1 MNEVFENN
9 GLVAQLRNFYI
20 SNKKV
25 ILVALALF
33 IAIFS
38 FYLINIQLT
47 KTSNEEAAK
56 IYNQWISQETETKN
70 GKLISDSLFNNLVSS
85 YKKTGYAKIALLKEA
100 SLEAKNGNL
109 NIALEYFLA
118 LKDSTEGIGEN
129 ELFNKIASINS
140 ARIMYSLEDYDG
152 ALKVLEK
159 YSSSNAFIHELIG
172 DILYK
177 QAKLDLAKE
186 QYNLAMAKYT
196 DDASISIISMKI
208 SNLTL

>member
-9 GLVAQLRNFYI
+9 GLVVQLRNFYI

-38 FYLINIQLT
+38 FYLINNQLT

>member
-38 FYLINIQLT
+38 FYLINNQLT

-186 QYNLAMAKYT
+186 QYNLAMEKYT
-196 DDASISIISMKI
+196 DDTSISIISMKI

>member
-186 QYNLAMAKYT
+186 QYNLAMEKYT

>member
-1 MNEVFENN
+1 
-9 GLVAQLRNFYI
+9 VAQLRNFYI

-38 FYLINIQLT
+38 FYLINNQLT

>member
-33 IAIFS
+33 MAIFS
-38 FYLINIQLT
+38 FYLINNQLT
-47 KTSNEEAAK
+47 KTINEEAAK

>member
-9 GLVAQLRNFYI
+9 GLMAQLRNFYI

-38 FYLINIQLT
+38 FYLINNQLT

-109 NIALEYFLA
+109 NIALEYFLT

-186 QYNLAMAKYT
+186 QYNLAMEKYT

>member
-9 GLVAQLRNFYI
+9 GLMAQLRNFYI

-38 FYLINIQLT
+38 FYLINNQLT

-109 NIALEYFLA
+109 NIALEYFLT
-118 LKDSTEGIGEN
+118 LKDSTEGIGDN

>member
-1 MNEVFENN
+1 M
-9 GLVAQLRNFYI
+9 
-20 SNKKV
+20 

-38 FYLINIQLT
+38 FYLINNQLT

-118 LKDSTEGIGEN
+118 LKDSTEGIGDN

-186 QYNLAMAKYT
+186 QYNLAMEKYT

>member
-38 FYLINIQLT
+38 FYLINNQLT

-56 IYNQWISQETETKN
+56 IYNQWISLETETKN

-118 LKDSTEGIGEN
+118 LKDSTEGIGDN

>member
-38 FYLINIQLT
+38 FYLINNQLT

-56 IYNQWISQETETKN
+56 IYNQWISLETETKN

>member
-9 GLVAQLRNFYI
+9 GLVVQLRNFYI

-38 FYLINIQLT
+38 FYLINNQLT

-186 QYNLAMAKYT
+186 QYNLAMEKYT

>member
-38 FYLINIQLT
+38 FYLINNQLT

-118 LKDSTEGIGEN
+118 LKDSTEGIGDN
-129 ELFNKIASINS
+129 ELFNKIACINS

>member
-9 GLVAQLRNFYI
+9 GLMAQLRNFYI

-38 FYLINIQLT
+38 FYLINNQLT

-186 QYNLAMAKYT
+186 QYNLAMEKYT

>member
-1 MNEVFENN
+1 
-9 GLVAQLRNFYI
+9 
-20 SNKKV
+20 
-25 ILVALALF
+25 
-33 IAIFS
+33 
-38 FYLINIQLT
+38 
-47 KTSNEEAAK
+47 
-56 IYNQWISQETETKN
+56 
-70 GKLISDSLFNNLVSS
+70 
-85 YKKTGYAKIALLKEA
+85 
-100 SLEAKNGNL
+100 
-109 NIALEYFLA
+109 
-118 LKDSTEGIGEN
+118 
-129 ELFNKIASINS
+129 
-140 ARIMYSLEDYDG
+140 MYSLEDYDG

>member
-9 GLVAQLRNFYI
+9 GLMAQLRNFYI

-38 FYLINIQLT
+38 FYLFNIQLT

>member
-38 FYLINIQLT
+38 FYLINNQLT

-118 LKDSTEGIGEN
+118 LKDSTEGIGDN

-186 QYNLAMAKYT
+186 QYNLAMEKYT

>member
-38 FYLINIQLT
+38 FYLINNQLT

-118 LKDSTEGIGEN
+118 LKDSTEGIGDN

>member
-25 ILVALALF
+25 IFVALALF

-38 FYLINIQLT
+38 FYLINNQLT

-100 SLEAKNGNL
+100 SLEAKNGTL

-186 QYNLAMAKYT
+186 QYNLAMEKYT

>member
-9 GLVAQLRNFYI
+9 GLMAQLRNFYI

-38 FYLINIQLT
+38 FYLINNQLT

>member
-38 FYLINIQLT
+38 FYLINNQLT
-47 KTSNEEAAK
+47 KTSNEDAAK

>member
-38 FYLINIQLT
+38 FYLINNQLT

-177 QAKLDLAKE
+177 QAKLNLAKE

>member
-38 FYLINIQLT
+38 FYLINNQLT

-56 IYNQWISQETETKN
+56 IYNQWISQETETQN

>member
-38 FYLINIQLT
+38 FYLINNQLT

-186 QYNLAMAKYT
+186 QYSLAMEKYT

>member
-38 FYLINIQLT
+38 FYLINNQLT

-186 QYNLAMAKYT
+186 QYNLAMEKYT

>member
-9 GLVAQLRNFYI
+9 GLVVQLRNFYI

-38 FYLINIQLT
+38 FYLINNQLT

-56 IYNQWISQETETKN
+56 IYNQWISLETETKN

-186 QYNLAMAKYT
+186 QYNLAMEKYT

>member
-38 FYLINIQLT
+38 FYLINNQLT

>member
-38 FYLINIQLT
+38 FYLINNQLT

-56 IYNQWISQETETKN
+56 IYNQWISLETETKN

-186 QYNLAMAKYT
+186 QYNLAMEKYT

>member
-9 GLVAQLRNFYI
+9 GLMTQLRNFYI

-38 FYLINIQLT
+38 FYLINNQLT

-186 QYNLAMAKYT
+186 QYNLAMEKYT

>member
-38 FYLINIQLT
+38 FYLINNQLT

-152 ALKVLEK
+152 ALTVLEK

>member
-9 GLVAQLRNFYI
+9 GLVTQLRNFYI
-20 SNKKV
+20 SNRKA
-25 ILVALALF
+25 ILVVLALF
-33 IAIFS
+33 IAILS
-38 FYLINIQLT
+38 FYLINNQLT

-56 IYNQWISQETETKN
+56 IYNQWTSQEIETEN
-70 GKLISDSLFNNLVSS
+70 GKLVSESLFNNLVSS
-85 YKKTGYAKIALLKEA
+85 YNKTGYAKIALLKQA

-109 NIALEYFLA
+109 NIALEHFLA
-118 LKDSTEGIGEN
+118 LKDSTDGIGGN

-140 ARIMYSLEDYDG
+140 ARIMYSFENYDD

-159 YSSSNAFIHELIG
+159 YSSSNAVIHELIG

-186 QYNLAMAKYT
+186 QYNLAMEKYT
-196 DDASISIISMKI
+196 DEASISIISMKI

>member
-38 FYLINIQLT
+38 FYLINNQLT

-56 IYNQWISQETETKN
+56 IYNQWISQETETQN

-186 QYNLAMAKYT
+186 QYNLAMEKYT

>member
-9 GLVAQLRNFYI
+9 GLVTQLRNFYI
-20 SNKKV
+20 SNRKS

-33 IAIFS
+33 IAILS
-38 FYLINIQLT
+38 FYLINNQLT

-56 IYNQWISQETETKN
+56 IYNQWTSQEIETEN
-70 GKLISDSLFNNLVSS
+70 GKFVSESLFNNLVSS
-85 YKKTGYAKIALLKEA
+85 YKKTGYAKIALLKQA

-109 NIALEYFLA
+109 NIALEHFLA
-118 LKDSTEGIGEN
+118 LKDSTDGIGGN

-140 ARIMYSLEDYDG
+140 ARIMYSLENYED

-159 YSSSNAFIHELIG
+159 YSSSNAVIHELIG

-186 QYNLAMAKYT
+186 QYNLALEKYT

>member
-9 GLVAQLRNFYI
+9 GLMAQLRNFYI

-38 FYLINIQLT
+38 FYLINNQLT

-109 NIALEYFLA
+109 NISLEYFLA

-186 QYNLAMAKYT
+186 QYNLAMEKYT

>member
-38 FYLINIQLT
+38 FYLINNQLT

-109 NIALEYFLA
+109 NIALEYFLT

>member
-38 FYLINIQLT
+38 YYLINNQLT

-186 QYNLAMAKYT
+186 QYNLAMEKYT